1 MTAPRETLRISFVH
15 TLLPT
20 RPVGNVEDQQIISG
34 RSFADLVSSLAGKL
48 DVVGLL
54 GMTENDA
61 VKPVVILKLSEYSE
75 VETLRIHL
83 SDRSKFIGRPGH
95 SHPRTG
101 LHCNARL
108 MSKTSSENLKPLLA
122 FRKC

>member
-1 MTAPRETLRISFVH
+1 MTEPRETLRIS
-15 TLLPT
+15 
-20 RPVGNVEDQQIISG
+20 
-34 RSFADLVSSLAGKL
+34 DLVSSLAGKL

-83 SDRSKFIGRPGH
+83 SDHSKFIGRPGH
-95 SHPRTG
+95 SHRRTG
-101 LHCNARL
+101 LHCSARL
-108 MSKTSSENLKPLLA
+108 TSKTSSENLKPLLA